1 MATDTDTS
9 SVDDPIAK
17 GGVFGGPFDSTG
29 LDANVRA
36 LLVDFRWTTSSEG
49 PHPATTIPYSFPTQT
64 SDYTS
69 VPGGYAAPNL
79 LVGFAELTADQ
90 KDAVRTA
97 FDLVSSYTGVTFIE
111 VSSGLAVDSAIR
123 IAHYGQGGSEAYLP
137 SNDGRT
143 SGDTFL
149 GGNGDVPAQYFGSD
163 GFLTITHE
171 LGHAFGLKHGHET
184 EYHGAL
190 DPSVNDNEFSVM
202 TYASYLGSPSGSL
215 PTAALAGS
223 SPQSYMMY
231 DIAALQALYGANFSK
246 VGMVANY
253 TWDKTTGQ
261 ELINGR
267 PAPLTGT
274 TSTDKI
280 FSTVWTMGAA
290 ATYDLTN
297 FTDNQSDDLRP
308 GHWLTFSHAQLAD
321 LNNAVA
327 AGTAGFQAQGN
338 VYNALLYHND
348 LRSEVSNLI
357 TGSGNDT
364 IWGNDVDNIL
374 KANAGNDTI
383 HAGSGNDTISGGP
396 GADTVYFGTGHDVL
410 RDLVAELNG
419 DTVFN
424 FNGSVDVEG
433 VRFGQE
439 GLHVATTHSAALSTD
454 GSTVQLN
461 GDFSAGDFMIAARG
475 SGADAHTSVT
485 FVQFLPTLAEGVSA
499 NPASI
504 NGIGNQLFL
513 SGDGQVRFGLDF
525 KSAVSAFG
533 NELGFYKVSAD
544 GTIHDVHI
552 LFGDTLAVTQ
562 QSIDLGTPANNDRI
576 GFFLVQNGFDIYG
589 KLPDNLSFVIQGT
602 SNPADLNSGLPVVLH
617 SATLGDLTAAQV
629 FHSFANLN
637 PNHADQ
643 VLSGVTPDGHQLTI
657 GFEDL
662 PRATG
667 DNDFQDVVVTIHV
680 TPDDNRIM

>member
-1 MATDTDTS
+1 
-9 SVDDPIAK
+9 
-17 GGVFGGPFDSTG
+17 
-29 LDANVRA
+29 
-36 LLVDFRWTTSSEG
+36 
-49 PHPATTIPYSFPTQT
+49 
-64 SDYTS
+64 
-69 VPGGYAAPNL
+69 
-79 LVGFAELTADQ
+79 
-90 KDAVRTA
+90 
-97 FDLVSSYTGVTFIE
+97 
-111 VSSGLAVDSAIR
+111 
-123 IAHYGQGGSEAYLP
+123 
-137 SNDGRT
+137 
-143 SGDTFL
+143 
-149 GGNGDVPAQYFGSD
+149 
-163 GFLTITHE
+163 
-171 LGHAFGLKHGHET
+171 
-184 EYHGAL
+184 
-190 DPSVNDNEFSVM
+190 
-202 TYASYLGSPSGSL
+202 
-215 PTAALAGS
+215 
-223 SPQSYMMY
+223 MMF

-290 ATYDLTN
+290 TTYDLTN

-364 IWGNDVDNIL
+364 IWGNDVDNFL

-383 HAGSGNDTISGGP
+383 HAGSGNDTISGGL

-461 GDFSAGDFMIAARG
+461 GDFSAGDFMISARG